1 MTTTQLFERQYSEVE
16 LIGSDNEGVE
26 VIDLVPPSVEDE
38 TPIFVAPGWTETP
51 AVYKEVMKNLFKY
64 RRILLTVGHPRKGGE
79 PLNETEHKVEELR
92 KATNLLRV
100 LEAKGIE
107 KAEFIAHSEGAI
119 NTTIAAS
126 IAPEQFESIVYVN
139 PAGMVG
145 EAKLMEAVERFM
157 ANMTA
162 DFLRAKRD
170 HSIREQFR
178 IRQLEGLKYIMA
190 NPFRALKETLAITTT
205 EIHHLLAELHYDGIN
220 LGILAAEDDVLF
232 PEDKIKQYV
241 KEDHIDAY
249 RVIPGGH
256 NELHYRP
263 DHYSEAIM
271 TMLDEIS
278 RK

>member
-1 MTTTQLFERQYSEVE
+1 MKMEKSFEQQYANVE
-16 LIGSDNEGVE
+16 LIGSGGEGIE
-26 VIDLVPPSVEDE
+26 VVDLIPPYAKNK

-51 AVYKEVMKNLFKY
+51 TIYKEVMKSLFAY
-64 RRILLTVGHPRKGGE
+64 RRVLLTVGHPSKGGKPMSE
-79 PLNETEHKVEELR
+79 SEHKIEELR

-100 LEAKGIE
+100 LEVKAIE
-107 KAEFIAHSEGAI
+107 KADFIAHSEGAI

-126 IAPEQFESIVYVN
+126 IAPEQFQSIVYVH
-139 PAGMVG
+139 PAGMIG
-145 EAKLMEAVERFM
+145 EARLMEVIERFM
-157 ANMTA
+157 SNMTA
-162 DFLRAKRD
+162 EFLRAKRD
-170 HSIREQFR
+170 HTVRTQYR
-178 IRQLEGLKYIMA
+178 IRQIEGLRYIMA
-190 NPFRALKETLAITTT
+190 NPFRALREGLAISTT

-220 LGILAAEDDVLF
+220 LGILAAEDDALF

-256 NELHYRP
+256 GELHYRP

-271 TMLDEIS
+271 SMLEEIS